1 MSILWKYLE
10 GNQELMYLSKGNKE
24 QFLNTYKN
32 TFLTNELK
40 NSDYHRCNSWGR
52 KESDTTERLNWTE
65 VNWTIGV

>member
-32 TFLTNELK
+32 TLTIELK
-40 NSDYHRCNSWGR
+40 NS
-52 KESDTTERLNWTE
+52 EIT
-65 VNWTIGV
+65 VGV

>member
-32 TFLTNELK
+32 TFLTTELK
-40 NSDYHRCNSWGR
+40 NS
-52 KESDTTERLNWTE
+52 ET
-65 VNWTIGV
+65 TIGAIHGVTE

>member
-10 GNQELMYLSKGNKE
+10 GNQELTYLSKGNKE

-32 TFLTNELK
+32 TFLTTKLK

-52 KESDTTERLNWTE
+52 KESDMTELLNWTE